1 MHKSICKRLLL
12 GLLAL
17 TLGGTATQV
26 HAQAVIFPQEQQPG
40 SAQLSVADGTYTL
53 GNALFSVSFVKA
65 EGKLTFG
72 GCDAMN
78 LLAGDDLFKI
88 KLQNNDEV
96 GSSAM
101 NLGNVT
107 TETLTGN
114 AFAVRGV
121 ERFNGQQLV
130 AHYTY
135 EGLQIVWRAVLRD
148 GSHYLRTELEITAN
162 GQDVAME
169 TITPMLYTVD
179 NITGNTP
186 PVVVGNT
193 RGAVIANNKIF
204 AGLETPMG
212 LQKAGRDQDT
222 DNFTKDNWVTA
233 SFGWEPAESEIPAGV
248 MQSTCSEYTL
258 TANIVKAMRGY
269 VRFMESGSQTIT
281 FTYNGGGHALHL
293 LGVDVLD
300 TQTGTV
306 VASDYHYGKTG
317 SAHSNNTFTV
327 NIPAAGTYLVRY
339 FVANPAS
346 DVIMSNGTITYSQ
359 PTCEVEVIRDLVS
372 SEPSTVSAKAMPLVP
387 VALTPQNLNVGPKVY
402 ALSSTP
408 TVKTEEGSTEGTE
421 TTTPDATLAAGGSA
435 EFTWATGN
443 ASWPTTSTVP
453 AEITALQTS
462 TATNRLMAKTVKI
475 SDNGLLSA
483 TITFTGG
490 NHKLNVFGLDLVDA
504 EGNVISGDYHHGTMG
519 NAVSNNIYTVLAPAG
534 TYTLRLFSADYSG
547 DQVTQNA
554 GKMALS
560 LSAIT
565 LSDLTTG
572 AANDDSWHAADFGS
586 VTSVPAGIT
595 ALNPEFTTSNIKA
608 KKSYFRNST
617 EGLLDLTMTY
627 TGGDAGGNKKLYT
640 KGVAIVD
647 AFGRVIS
654 EDYHEGTTGN
664 SSENNTYS
672 VYVPTGLFTIYY
684 YGSTKEEGAIQC
696 QGNIDFTLT
705 PISKQIN
712 ESTSLITDNWV
723 TADWTT
729 PAAGDVP
736 AGVLA
741 LQVVDS
747 ETRQVTAANVR
758 TFKRLYYMTQGEIVV
773 EPRYGSGSKRLDAVG
788 VEVLDLDGN
797 LVSSDYH
804 FGYTG
809 TAKKDNVYHL
819 RVPAKGMYFVRI
831 YSSLDFQGSLPSNGT
846 ANFIMQED
854 LTPISLA
861 NSQSSVAYNGTTS
874 WWDVADS
881 EVPLRIVEAGCTA
894 ANARMGVRNVHL
906 DLPESSDGAKVTL
919 NVNLAYTS
927 GTQRLEI
934 YGADLI
940 DPATGDVIANNY
952 HAGYAGNPNSA
963 NDYSF
968 SIPGNSKSG
977 IYKLRIFTGP
987 TTTSSGNITVSM
999 KTVYPL
1005 HLNAEATTPI
1015 QGVWRRCTTLA
1026 AGKTWKV
1033 GAVVG
1038 LIAQSGDANDSKYT
1052 DQSRRSFLAYSERE
1066 RAVPWRAFPC
1076 YISWY
1081 ELNIN
1086 RNNSQDYSKN
1096 MTVSQCENV
1105 VKQWKTNLFDKY
1117 DKKVKSFLW
1126 DDGWDEYG
1134 TWRFNPNFPN
1144 GFSEPNAV
1152 AEKMGSSLGAWLGPV
1167 GGYGESG
1174 NYRRA
1179 YWNGRG
1185 GMQLSNPDYYQTFID
1200 ACTYMLTNYS
1210 FNFFKFDGISAQ
1222 FSAVGPDAG
1231 DTGIEN
1237 AEGIIGIE
1245 RDIRAIKPDVF
1256 LNTSVGTWASPFWFQ
1271 FTDAVWRQENDYDKV
1286 GNQGSDREKWITYR
1300 DNLVHQ
1306 NYVTNSPLC
1315 PINTLMTHGFIFS
1328 KFGGAQDRNYAG
1340 VVRELRC
1347 AFACGS
1353 GMVELYNDYE
1363 LTNTVSDETHPAGS
1377 LWKEI
1382 ADCIDWQ
1389 ERNADVLP
1397 DVHWVGGDPWTGSK
1411 SEVYGWASWNGR
1423 KATLA
1428 LRNGQASAQSF
1439 TTTLRKALEIP
1450 AHITGSI
1457 TFKKAFADQLSLEG
1471 FTEGKG
1477 IDIDTELTLNFPASS
1492 VYVFDG
1498 VVDGV
1503 NDNDATAANMNSL
1516 LQEAKRVLEKE
1527 GIGYPE
1533 AGKDVTEGSA
1543 ARVALA
1549 AAITTAAQKGY
1560 APTAADIADLKAA
1573 IADYKSNVAQIQQ
1586 PEDAKAYALTT
1597 TVDGKQ
1603 YYLNY
1608 DASAGL
1614 QLVER
1619 AVGTAIP
1626 GSATFVCHNIEGRTL
1641 YVNNDGK
1648 YISLGTQGFT
1658 TSDAYSEANNL
1669 LQAEKSTTD
1678 FGALRL
1684 GTSQSAAPARLWAKA
1699 VPMAVDVRT
1708 AIEAGTA
1715 FEFREVEYPN
1725 TVTLKAPTTPDG
1737 LIYATLCLPFNYLVP
1752 GGVYAYKAV
1761 SVDETNSLLR
1771 LSPVTGAVPA
1781 GQAVVLV
1788 ADETDKVTFSFAPAA
1803 NETLASTTGN
1813 LLKGVCTSGVACN
1826 ATATTYVLNGNRET
1840 GTIGFYKYTA
1850 ANLPAYKAYLEIPA
1864 SQENAPGFLFD
1875 FGGQTSI
1882 VPVLPADE
1890 AAAGPCYDLSGRRIA
1905 KPTRG
1910 LYIQGGRKI
1919 FVK

>member
-40 SAQLSVADGTYTL
+40 SAQLSETNGTYTL
-53 GNALFSVSFVKA
+53 GNDLFSVSFAKA

-78 LLAGDDLFKI
+78 LLAGDDLFKL
-88 KLQNNDEV
+88 KLQTGDEV

-101 NLGNVT
+101 TLGEVT
-107 TETLTGN
+107 TQSLTGN

-130 AHYTY
+130 ANYTY
-135 EGLQIVWRAVLRD
+135 GDLQIVWRAVLRD
-148 GSHYLRTELEITAN
+148 GSHYLRTEMEITAN
-162 GQDVAME
+162 GNDVAME
-169 TITPMLYTVD
+169 TITPMLYTVQ
-179 NITGNTP
+179 NVAGNTP

-212 LQKAGRDQDT
+212 LQKAGLNQDT
-222 DNFTKDNWVTA
+222 DNFTKDGWTPDQFSWKPGA
-233 SFGWEPAESEIPAGV
+233 SELPAGI
-248 MQSTCSEYTL
+248 TGITYDKIA
-258 TANIVKAMRGY
+258 ANRGY
-269 VRFMESGSQTIT
+269 IYFKEAGSQTLT
-281 FTYNGGGHALHL
+281 FQWVSGTKKLNLK
-293 LGVDVLD
+293 GVDLLD
-300 TQTGTV
+300 PLTNEV
-306 VASDYHYGKTG
+306 VASDYHAGSTG
-317 SAHSNNTFTV
+317 TANSNNVYTLNV
-327 NIPAAGTYLVRY
+327 PAAGAYLIRI
-339 FVANPAS
+339 FADDTSEEINS
-346 DVIMSNGTITYSQ
+346 SGTITYSKA
-359 PTCEVEVIRDLVS
+359 TSDVEVTRDLVRSES
-372 SEPSTVSAKAMPLVP
+372 SAVSAKAMPLVP
-387 VALTPQNLNVGPKVY
+387 VTLAPRQLNVGPKVY
-402 ALSSTP
+402 GFPSTV
-408 TVKTEEGSTEGTE
+408 TVKTEEGTGEGTE
-421 TTTPDATLAAGGSA
+421 TTSPDATLAAGGTA
-435 EFTWATGN
+435 EFTWANGTAN
-443 ASWPTTSTVP
+443 TNWPTTSTVP
-453 AEITALQTS
+453 AEILALQTA

-475 SDNGLLSA
+475 SENGLLSA

-504 EGNVISGDYHHGTMG
+504 EGNVVSGDYHHGTMG
-519 NAVSNNIYTVLAPAG
+519 NAVSNNIYTVIAPAG

-547 DQVTQNA
+547 DQVNLNA

-565 LSDLTTG
+565 LKELTTG
-572 AANDDSWHAADFGS
+572 AANDDSWLAADFGA

-595 ALNPEFTTSNIKA
+595 ALNSGFNTTNIKA
-608 KKSYFRNST
+608 KKTYFRNGT
-617 EGLLDLTMTY
+617 EGLLNLTMTY
-627 TGGDAGGNKKLYT
+627 TGADGGGNKKLYT
-640 KGVAIVD
+640 KGVAVVD
-647 AFGRVIS
+647 AFGKVIS
-654 EDYHEGTTGN
+654 EDYHEGTTGS

-672 VYVPTGLFTIYY
+672 VYVPAGLFTIYY
-684 YGSTKEEGAIQC
+684 YGSTKEENAIQC
-696 QGNIDFTLT
+696 KGNIDFSLT
-705 PISKQIN
+705 PISKQIA
-712 ESTSLITDNWV
+712 ESTTLISDDWV
-723 TADWTT
+723 AADWTT
-729 PAAGDVP
+729 PATVDVP

-773 EPRYGSGSKRLDAVG
+773 EPLYGHGYKRLDVVG
-788 VEVLDLDGN
+788 MEVVDLNGT
-797 LVSSDYH
+797 VVAKDYH

-809 TAKKDNVYHL
+809 NQKNNNVFHAA
-819 RVPAKGMYFVRI
+819 VPQKGMYYIRL
-831 YSSLDFQGSLPSNGT
+831 YSSIDVQGELPTDGT
-846 ANFIMQED
+846 VNFIMQED
-854 LTPISLA
+854 LPALSLSNHQA
-861 NSQSSVAYNGTTS
+861 SVAYNGTTS
-874 WWDVADS
+874 WWDVFDS
-881 EVPLRIVEAGCTA
+881 EVPLRVVEAGCTA
-894 ANARMGVRNVHL
+894 NNARMGVRNVYL
-906 DLPESSDGAKVTL
+906 ELPESSDGAKVSM
-919 NVNLAYTS
+919 NVNIAYTS
-927 GTQRLEI
+927 GAQRLDI
-934 YGADLI
+934 YGVDLI
-940 DPATGDVIANNY
+940 DPATGNTVASNY
-952 HAGYAGNPNSA
+952 HFGYAGNPNSD

-968 SIPGNSKSG
+968 KVEGCASG
-977 IYKLRIFTGP
+977 TYQLRIFTGN

-1005 HLNAEATTPI
+1005 SLYAEETTPI

-1033 GAVVG
+1033 SAVVG
-1038 LIAQSGDANDSKYT
+1038 LIAQNGDTNDSKYT

-1086 RNNSQDYSKN
+1086 RNNSQNYSGN
-1096 MTVSQCENV
+1096 MTVQQCTDVMN
-1105 VKQWKTNLFDKY
+1105 QWKTNLFDKY
-1117 DKKVKSFLW
+1117 DKTVKSFVW
-1126 DDGWDEYG
+1126 DDGWDHYG
-1134 TWRFNPNFPN
+1134 DWTFNPNFPN

-1152 AEKMGSSLGAWLGPV
+1152 AEKINSNIGAWLGPV
-1167 GGYGESG
+1167 GGYGTSG
-1174 NYRRA
+1174 GYRRA
-1179 YWNGRG
+1179 FWNGKG
-1185 GMQLSNPDYYQTFID
+1185 GMQLSNPDYYNTFIT
-1200 ACTYMLTNYS
+1200 ACRNMLNNYS

-1256 LNTSVGTWASPFWFQ
+1256 LNTTVGTWASPFWFQ

-1286 GNQGSDREKWITYR
+1286 GDQGSDRERWITYR

-1306 NYVTNSPLC
+1306 NFVTNSPFC
-1315 PINTLMTHGFIFS
+1315 PINTLMTHGFILS
-1328 KFGGAQDRNYAG
+1328 THGGASDRNYAG
-1340 VVRELRC
+1340 IVRELRC

-1363 LTNTVSDETHPAGS
+1363 LTNTVSDDTHPAGS

-1397 DVHWVGGDPWTGSK
+1397 DAHWVGGDPWTGSK

-1471 FTEGKG
+1471 FTEDEG

-1498 VVDGV
+1498 VVDGL

-1533 AGKDVTEGSA
+1533 AGHDVTEGSA
-1543 ARVALA
+1543 AREALA
-1549 AAITTAAQKGY
+1549 EAINAAAQKGY
-1560 APTAADIADLKAA
+1560 DPTAEDIAALQNA
-1573 IADYKSNVAQIQQ
+1573 INAYKTNVAEIQQ

-1597 TVDGKQ
+1597 TVEGKN

-1608 DASAGL
+1608 DATDGL

-1619 AVGTAIP
+1619 VEGTAIP

-1648 YISLGTQGFT
+1648 YISLGAQGFT

-1669 LQAEKSTTD
+1669 LQAEKSAED

-1684 GTSQSAAPARLWAKA
+1684 GTASAGAPARLWAKA
-1699 VPMAVDVRT
+1699 QPLSVDVRS

-1715 FEFREVEYPN
+1715 FEFREVDYPN
-1725 TVTLKAPTTPDG
+1725 TLTLRAPKTSDG
-1737 LIYATLCLPFNYLVP
+1737 LVYASLCLPFNYLVP
-1752 GGVYAYKAV
+1752 ADVYAYQAE
-1761 SVDETNSLLR
+1761 SVDETNALLR
-1771 LSPVTGAVPA
+1771 LTPVKGAVPA
-1781 GQAVVLV
+1781 GKAVVLV
-1788 ADETDKVTFSFAPAA
+1788 GDEGKVSTVSCAPAADETLA
-1803 NETLASTTGN
+1803 NLSGN
-1813 LLKGVCTSGVACN
+1813 QFKGVCASGVARN
-1826 ATATTYVLNGNRET
+1826 AGVNTYVLNGSKTEQ
-1840 GTIGFYKYTA
+1840 IGFFKYTA
-1850 ANLPAYKAYLEIPA
+1850 TNLPAYKAYLEVLPSGTGI
-1864 SQENAPGFLFD
+1864 EGFLFD
-1875 FGGQTSI
+1875 FNGQTHI
-1882 VPVLPADE
+1882 LPITPAEETE
-1890 AAAGPCYDLSGRRIA
+1890 AQPCYDLSGRRIA
-1905 KPTRG
+1905 QPARG
-1910 LYIQGGRKI
+1910 FYIRGGRKLI
-1919 FVK
+1919 VK

>member
-40 SAQLSVADGTYTL
+40 SASLNEANGTYTL
-53 GNALFSVSFVKA
+53 RNDLFSVSFVKA
-65 EGKLTFG
+65 ENKLTFG
-72 GCDAMN
+72 GCNAMN
-78 LLAGDDLFKI
+78 LLAGEDLFKI

-101 NLGNVT
+101 TLGNVT

-130 AHYTY
+130 ANYTY

-169 TITPMLYTVD
+169 TITPMLYTVE
-179 NITGNTP
+179 NVTGNTP

-212 LQKAGRDQDT
+212 LQKAGLNQDT
-222 DNFTKDNWVTA
+222 DNFTKDGWTPDQ
-233 SFGWEPAESEIPAGV
+233 FGWKPSESELPAGITGITYDKIAV
-248 MQSTCSEYTL
+248 
-258 TANIVKAMRGY
+258 NRGY
-269 VRFMESGSQTIT
+269 IYFKEAGSQALTFQWVSGSKKL
-281 FTYNGGGHALHL
+281 NLK
-293 LGVDVLD
+293 GVDLLNP
-300 TQTGTV
+300 TTGEV
-306 VASDYHYGKTG
+306 VASDYHAGSTGTENNRNVYTLEVPATG
-317 SAHSNNTFTV
+317 S
-327 NIPAAGTYLVRY
+327 YLIRI
-339 FVANPAS
+339 FADDATEELNS
-346 DVIMSNGTITYSQ
+346 SGTITYSK
-359 PTCEVEVIRDLVS
+359 PTSDVEVIRDLVS

-402 ALSSTP
+402 AFSSTP
-408 TVKTEEGSTEGTE
+408 TVKTEESTE

-519 NAVSNNIYTVLAPAG
+519 NAVSKNVYTVLAPAG

-547 DQVTQNA
+547 DQVTLNA
-554 GKMALS
+554 GNMALS

-565 LSDLTTG
+565 LSDLSTG
-572 AANDDSWHAADFGS
+572 AANDDSWLAADFGA
-586 VTSVPAGIT
+586 VTAVPAGIT
-595 ALNPEFTTSNIKA
+595 ALNAEFTTSNIKA
-608 KKSYFRNST
+608 KKSYFSNAT
-617 EGLLDLTMTY
+617 EGLLDLTMAY
-627 TGGDAGGNKKLYT
+627 SGPDAGGNLKLYT
-640 KGVAIVD
+640 KGVAVVD

-654 EDYHEGTTGN
+654 EDYHEGSTGTSSADN
-664 SSENNTYS
+664 SYS
-672 VYVPTGLFTIYY
+672 VYVPAGLFTIYY
-684 YGSTKEEGAIQC
+684 YASTKEEGAIKC
-696 QGNIDFTLT
+696 KGNIDFTLT

-712 ESTSLITDNWV
+712 ESTSLITDNWA
-723 TADWTT
+723 TSDWQT
-729 PAAGDVP
+729 PAAADVP
-736 AGVLA
+736 DGVLD
-741 LQVVDS
+741 LQVVDT
-747 ETRQVTAANVR
+747 ETRRVTAANVR
-758 TFKRLYYMTQGEIVV
+758 TLKRLYYMTQGEIVV
-773 EPRYGSGSKRLDAVG
+773 EPRYGSGSKRLDVVG
-788 VEVLDLDGN
+788 VEVLDLNGTH
-797 LVSSDYH
+797 VSSDYH

-819 RVPAKGMYFVRI
+819 RVPERGMYFVRI
-831 YSSLDFQGSLPSNGT
+831 YSSLDFQGILPTNGT
-846 ANFIMQED
+846 VNFIMQED

-919 NVNLAYTS
+919 NVNIAYTS
-927 GTQRLEI
+927 GTQRLDI
-934 YGADLI
+934 YGVDLI
-940 DPATGDVIANNY
+940 NPASGDVVASNY
-952 HAGYAGNPNSA
+952 HAGYAGNSSSA

-968 SIPGNSKSG
+968 KIEGCTSG
-977 IYKLRIFTGP
+977 TYKLRIITGS
-987 TTTSSGNITVSM
+987 TTTASGNITVSM

-1026 AGKTWKV
+1026 NGKTWKV
-1033 GAVVG
+1033 SAVVG
-1038 LIAQSGDANDSKYT
+1038 LIAQNGDTNNSKYT

-1096 MTVSQCENV
+1096 MTVQQCTDVMN
-1105 VKQWKTNLFDKY
+1105 QWKTNLFEKY
-1117 DKKVKSFLW
+1117 DKTVKSFVW

-1134 TWRFNPNFPN
+1134 TWGFNKNFPN
-1144 GFSEPNAV
+1144 GFTEPNAV
-1152 AEKMGSSLGAWLGPV
+1152 AEKINSNIGAWLGPV

-1174 NYRRA
+1174 NYRRN
-1179 YWNGRG
+1179 YWLNNGK
-1185 GMQLSNPDYYQTFID
+1185 MQLSNPAYYKTFID
-1200 ACTYMLTNYS
+1200 ACTYMLKNYS

-1245 RDIRAIKPDVF
+1245 REIRAIKPDVF
-1256 LNTSVGTWASPFWFQ
+1256 LNTTVGTWASPFWFQ

-1286 GNQGSDREKWITYR
+1286 GDQGSDRERWITYR

-1306 NYVTNSPLC
+1306 NFVTNSPFC

-1363 LTNTVSDETHPAGS
+1363 LTNTVSDDTHPAGS

-1450 AHITGSI
+1450 AYITGSI

-1471 FTEGKG
+1471 FTEDEG
-1477 IDIDTELTLNFPASS
+1477 INIDAELTLNFPASS

-1498 VVDGV
+1498 VVNGV
-1503 NDNDATAANMNSL
+1503 KDNDATAANMNSL

-1527 GIGYPE
+1527 GIGYPA

-1543 ARVALA
+1543 AREALA
-1549 AAITTAAQKGY
+1549 AAITAAAQKGY
-1560 APTAADIADLKAA
+1560 APTAEDIAALKAA
-1573 IADYKSNVAQIQQ
+1573 IESYKSNVAEIQQ

-1597 TVDGKQ
+1597 TVEGKQ

-1608 DASAGL
+1608 DATDGL

-1619 AVGTAIP
+1619 VEGTAIP

-1669 LQAEKSTTD
+1669 LQAEKSTAD

-1684 GTSQSAAPARLWAKA
+1684 GTAPSGAPARLWAKA

-1725 TVTLKAPTTPDG
+1725 TVTLKAPATSDG

-1761 SVDETNSLLR
+1761 SVDETYNLLR

-1781 GQAVVLV
+1781 GKAVVLV
-1788 ADETDKVTFSFAPAA
+1788 ADGAGQKTFSFAPAA
-1803 NETLASTTGN
+1803 NETLASTADN
-1813 LLKGVCTSGVACN
+1813 LLKGVCRSGEARN

-1840 GTIGFYKYTA
+1840 GSIGFYKYTA
-1850 ANLPAYKAYLEIPA
+1850 TNLPAYKAYLEIPA
-1864 SQENAPGFLFD
+1864 SKENAPGFLFD